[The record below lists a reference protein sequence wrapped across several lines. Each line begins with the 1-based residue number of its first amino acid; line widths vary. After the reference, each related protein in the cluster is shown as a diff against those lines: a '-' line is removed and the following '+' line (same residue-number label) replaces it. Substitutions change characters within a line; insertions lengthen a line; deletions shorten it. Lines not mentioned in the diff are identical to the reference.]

1 MNTFMINF
9 FLINVDFV
17 RDIVL
22 NTVLVMTEKFK
33 ESIGKGNTIGAL
45 LTDLSK
51 ALNCI
56 DHALLISELSAI
68 EF

>member
-56 DHALLISELSAI
+56 DHALLIAELSAI
-68 EF
+68 GF